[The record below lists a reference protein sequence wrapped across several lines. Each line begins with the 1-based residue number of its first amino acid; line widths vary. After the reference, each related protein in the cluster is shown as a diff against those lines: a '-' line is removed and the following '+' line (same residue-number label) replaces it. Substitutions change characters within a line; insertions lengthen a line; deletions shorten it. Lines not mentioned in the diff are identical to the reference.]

1 MHKTSCFDSRSDGI
15 YKGASC
21 LTGCLLVAAC
31 KTWDSGQVGD
41 YSDDYYP
48 ERQSLVYIEGSMQ
61 CGIMAL
67 QEFYMESFFFEMG
80 SEAPASASIDAH
92 SHLLHYSS
100 FQSFS
105 SLQIINHTGC
115 T

>member
-41 YSDDYYP
+41 YSDYYYP

-67 QEFYMESFFFEMG
+67 QEFYTESFFLNGERSPGLCINRCTQPFIILFFVPE
-80 SEAPASASIDAH
+80 
-92 SHLLHYSS
+92 
-100 FQSFS
+100 FQ
-105 SLQIINHTGC
+105 
-115 T
+115 